1 MTTDALQAAID
12 RANAS
17 GRQPV
22 IFIHGLWLTPES
34 WTPWAERFEAAGYAV
49 LTPGWPAEEG
59 EGQGAESLAPETIG
73 KVRDHFARIARGLRR
88 KPVLVGHSFG
98 GLIAQILA
106 GQGLSRA
113 TVAISPAPFRGVLPL
128 PLSALRSAWPVL
140 GNPANAGRRVPL
152 TRAQFRYAF
161 GNALDPAD
169 SDRLHDAFHVP
180 APGKPIFQ
188 AAAANFNPW
197 TEARVDTRAPDR
209 GPLLLMSG
217 RMDHTVP
224 PPVVRAAW
232 TLQRRNEAAVTELFQ
247 LDGRGHSL
255 TVDAGLGEVAD
266 IALAFIDRVT
276 AEG

>member
-1 MTTDALQAAID
+1 MAKADDRTVVLIHGLWVTTDSWAGFREAWEAAGWTVVTPTWPVLRGRTAAEINAAPPAELGGLSVGKIVDALQAEI
-12 RANAS
+12 
-17 GRQPV
+17 
-22 IFIHGLWLTPES
+22 
-34 WTPWAERFEAAGYAV
+34 ER
-49 LTPGWPAEEG
+49 LPG
-59 EGQGAESLAPETIG
+59 
-73 KVRDHFARIARGLRR
+73 
-88 KPVLVGHSFG
+88 KPLLVGHSFG

-106 GQGLSRA
+106 GQGLARA

-140 GNPANAGRRVPL
+140 GNPANAARRVPL
-152 TRAQFRYAF
+152 TKAQFRYAF
-161 GNALDPAD
+161 GNALDPAE
-169 SDRLHDAFHVP
+169 SDRLYEAFHAP

-188 AAAANFNPW
+188 AAAANLNPW

-217 RMDHTVP
+217 RVDHTVP

-255 TVDAGLGEVAD
+255 TVDGGLGEVAD
-266 IALAFIDRVT
+266 IALAFVERAT

>member
-1 MTTDALQAAID
+1 MTTGTLQATID

-22 IFIHGLWLTPES
+22 VFIHGLWLRPES
-34 WTPWAERFEAAGYAV
+34 WTPWAERFEAAGYAT

-59 EGQGAESLAPETIG
+59 EVQGAETIG
-73 KVRDHFARIARGLRR
+73 QVRDHFSRIARSLRR

-128 PLSALRSAWPVL
+128 PLTALRSAWPVL
-140 GNPANAGRRVPL
+140 GNPLNAGRRVPL
-152 TRAQFRYAF
+152 TKAQFRYAF
-161 GNALDPAD
+161 GNALDPQE
-169 SDRLHDAFHVP
+169 SDRLYAVFHAA

-197 TEARVDTRAPDR
+197 TEARVDTQAPDR

-266 IALAFIDRVT
+266 IALAFIERAT

>member
-1 MTTDALQAAID
+1 MTSQTLQAAID

-17 GRQPV
+17 GRRPV
-22 IFIHGLWLTPES
+22 VFIHGLWLRPES
-34 WTPWAERFEAAGYAV
+34 WTPWAERFEAAGYTA
-49 LTPGWPAEEG
+49 LTPGWPVEEG
-59 EGQGAESLAPETIG
+59 DLAGAETLG
-73 KVRDHFARIARGLRR
+73 QVRDHFAGIARALKR
-88 KPVLVGHSFG
+88 KPVLIGHSFG

-106 GQGLSRA
+106 GQGLSQA

-140 GNPANAGRRVPL
+140 KSPANAGRRVPL
-152 TRAQFRYAF
+152 TKGQFRYAF
-161 GNALDPAD
+161 GNALEPHD
-169 SDRLHDAFHVP
+169 SDRLHAAFHVP
-180 APGKPIFQ
+180 APGRPIFQ

-255 TVDAGLGEVAD
+255 TVDAGLDEVAD
-266 IALAFIDRVT
+266 IAMAFIDRAT

>member
-1 MTTDALQAAID
+1 MTSPTVQAAID

-22 IFIHGLWLTPES
+22 VFIHGLWLAPES
-34 WTPWAERFEAAGYAV
+34 WTPWAERFEAAGYAA

-59 EGQGAESLAPETIG
+59 LLEGAETIVQ
-73 KVRDHFARIARGLRR
+73 VREHFAGIARGLRR

-106 GQGLSRA
+106 GQGLARA

-140 GNPANAGRRVPL
+140 GNPANAARRVPL
-152 TRAQFRYAF
+152 TKAQFRYAF
-161 GNALDPAD
+161 GNALDPAE
-169 SDRLHDAFHVP
+169 SDRLYEAFHAP

-188 AAAANFNPW
+188 AAAANLNPW

-217 RMDHTVP
+217 RVDHTVP

-255 TVDAGLGEVAD
+255 TVDGGLGEVAD
-266 IALAFIDRVT
+266 IALAFVERAT